1 MSTLNSGTVP
11 GLEWHGAENRAR
23 FAAVMDRAVKRLARG
38 HETYGPFDPATDR
51 REAEGEILDC
61 IVYAY
66 FGILALRPRRGE
78 KLATGPLSDRAPE
91 RSPMPGWSEDE
102 WERRLRVRDG
112 KSVLANVGKGKDENI
127 VGWAKRT
134 GRLVY
139 IGGLCRWRP
148 DLVGP
153 YPWAN
158 PYRIGRDGNRDAVCD
173 LYAQHL
179 ANSPALLARLP
190 ELRGKVLACW
200 CAPLRC
206 HGEEILKALE
216 GARP

>member
-1 MSTLNSGTVP
+1 MT
-11 GLEWHGAENRAR
+11 GAENRAR
-23 FAAVMDRAVKRLARG
+23 FAAVMDRAFERLARG
-38 HETYGPFDPATDR
+38 RETYGPFDPATDR
-51 REAEGEILDC
+51 RDLRREAEEELLDAIAYCYFSILTLRH
-61 IVYAY
+61 
-66 FGILALRPRRGE
+66 GQERPRKEE
-78 KLATGPLSDRAPE
+78 KLVSTPLASSVPARTPLPDWTP
-91 RSPMPGWSEDE
+91 DE
-102 WERRLRVRDG
+102 WARRQRVQAG
-112 KSVLANVGKGKDENI
+112 ESVLANVGKGKDENI
-127 VGWAKRT
+127 VGWARRT